1 MEIKRLILKFLVNF
15 NRNQV
20 YDTRFTTVNSS
31 ETRDVSLL
39 NSLKMMLLSLI
50 LIVPPCQ
57 FIHNQTK
64 DDQ

>member
-39 NSLKMMLLSLI
+39 NSLKMMLTNK
-50 LIVPPCQ
+50 IV
-57 FIHNQTK
+57 
-64 DDQ
+64 